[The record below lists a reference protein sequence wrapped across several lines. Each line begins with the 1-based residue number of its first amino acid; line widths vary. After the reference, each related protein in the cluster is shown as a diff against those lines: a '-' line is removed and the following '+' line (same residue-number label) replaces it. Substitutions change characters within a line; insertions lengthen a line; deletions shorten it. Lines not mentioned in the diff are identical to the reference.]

1 MKTNRSVPSPS
12 AIRAK
17 QLAAAPI
24 SYDPTSYAE
33 HLKRIF
39 KDQPQGRIL
48 DTGWEGPAIKRPIAS
63 DDHETERVNPWY
75 DPTEIDEEQTFELG
89 NEGTPAPVVPRTS
102 PAVSFTP
109 RAIRHVPRLLI
120 ADFAIKP
127 LFYMG
132 VEFEGMISIEAYRS
146 FKASMTDLA
155 YDEDGNPLI
164 QFGVDASVKNVPA
177 GYQAV
182 EIRTSVVRSRA
193 GVKLFEEML
202 CFLYLASQTGDWLTN
217 DTCGLH
223 INISEQRVFDEG
235 KQADYY
241 CHVLAHFDEDA
252 VLATFGRQANKYCLP
267 FFKEGAAQTYADAKR
282 LYANLK
288 RRERAAADRG
298 ADKWHVNEGKY
309 LAVSLRSSPTH
320 ESYDGPAEDAQR
332 IEFRCLG
339 NTDYHLRFDE
349 LDEAVNHIISVIRLA
364 YREVMG

>member
-1 MKTNRSVPSPS
+1 MKTNRRSPAS
-12 AIRAK
+12 PTALDMANVSAK
-17 QLAAAPI
+17 QVAAYAQYVKAAMGPTDRDWLGRPYGKTFGTVKPAAVPDDQEPEPTDHWADFEETLIPEAAPQPVEPRTKPTI
-24 SYDPTSYAE
+24 SFT
-33 HLKRIF
+33 
-39 KDQPQGRIL
+39 
-48 DTGWEGPAIKRPIAS
+48 KRP
-63 DDHETERVNPWY
+63 
-75 DPTEIDEEQTFELG
+75 
-89 NEGTPAPVVPRTS
+89 
-102 PAVSFTP
+102 
-109 RAIRHVPRLLI
+109 IRHVPRILI
-120 ADFAIKP
+120 ADFAVKP

-132 VEFEGMISIEAYRS
+132 VEFEGMISDEAYRS
-146 FKASMTDLA
+146 FKASMISLGGND
-155 YDEDGNPLI
+155 DDGVPII

-177 GYQAV
+177 DYHPV

-217 DTCGLH
+217 ETCGLH
-223 INISEQRVFDEG
+223 INISEQRVFDDG

-241 CHVLAHFDEDA
+241 CHVLSNFDEDA
-252 VLATFGRQANKYCLP
+252 VLATFGRDGNKYCLP
-267 FFKEGAAQTYADAKR
+267 FFKDGAARSYADAKR

-309 LAVSLRSSPTH
+309 LAVSLRHSPTH
-320 ESYDGPAEDAQR
+320 ESYGGDEVENQR

-364 YREVMG
+364 YREVTK